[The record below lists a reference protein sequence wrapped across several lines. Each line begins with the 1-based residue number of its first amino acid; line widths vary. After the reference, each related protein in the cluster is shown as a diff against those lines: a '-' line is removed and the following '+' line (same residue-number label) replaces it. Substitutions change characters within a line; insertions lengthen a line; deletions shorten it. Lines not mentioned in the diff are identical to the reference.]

1 MFQQPPETDVDL
13 RPFGY
18 APGWYTFRCRGCFTK
33 EAVAAKYSSQC
44 FDCAMSDY
52 KKHCKKLDFEQTNN
66 LTAPISEENRRSM
79 MRSLIQLKQAEYD
92 MLVLDD
98 KDYDALV
105 VWSLLQAIQQTEN
118 LAQKAL
124 SVANIIR

>member
-52 KKHCKKLDFEQTNN
+52 KLFHQMMKQVAVPVSERYPIQPFNGIINPKH
-66 LTAPISEENRRSM
+66 
-79 MRSLIQLKQAEYD
+79 
-92 MLVLDD
+92 
-98 KDYDALV
+98 
-105 VWSLLQAIQQTEN
+105 
-118 LAQKAL
+118 
-124 SVANIIR
+124 NIP